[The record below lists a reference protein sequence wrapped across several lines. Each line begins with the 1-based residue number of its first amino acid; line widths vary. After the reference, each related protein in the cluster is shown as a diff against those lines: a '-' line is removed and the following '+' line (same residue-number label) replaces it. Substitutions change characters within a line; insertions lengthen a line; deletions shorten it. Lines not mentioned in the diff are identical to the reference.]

1 MRRTKQTHT
10 PIEKAQEATPL
21 QPKIRRRRLKTL
33 ADLSRFMSSLI
44 NDTRQGKIDPGLAS
58 KLGYLIN
65 ILKSV
70 ISESDLEAR
79 ILAMEKEIQNRR

>member
-1 MRRTKQTHT
+1 
-10 PIEKAQEATPL
+10 
-21 QPKIRRRRLKTL
+21 
-33 ADLSRFMSSLI
+33 MSSLI
-44 NDTRQGKIDPGLAS
+44 NDTRQGVIDPALAS
-58 KLGYLIN
+58 KLGYLTN